1 MRLWLWLASPGMRRL
16 CYDVGMRRVLAL
28 LLLVGFS
35 LPLIAPAFASHPD
48 EASLPACCR
57 RNGEHHCAM
66 SGMIQAGA
74 AGRDRTVAPK
84 CPFAPFA
91 AVALML
97 PHPYATKAASAVSTP
112 HAGPA
117 AMVRDAEAGFR
128 VSFDRTRQK
137 RGPPSLLSL

>member
-1 MRLWLWLASPGMRRL
+1 MRLSLGFPPKALRRL
-16 CYDVGMRRVLAL
+16 CYDIGMRRALAL

-48 EASLPACCR
+48 EASLPVCCR

-66 SGMIQAGA
+66 SGMMGSGVPA
-74 AGRDRTVAPK
+74 RYRTVASK

-97 PHPYATKAASAVSTP
+97 PHPYATQTASAVAAP

-117 AMVRDAEAGFR
+117 DLVRDAEAGFR
-128 VSFDRTRQK
+128 ISFHRARQK